1 MTHSRK
7 ALLHPAAI
15 VASLLVAT
23 TAAHADQKILLENG
37 AWRAVEATQ
46 GGERVCFV
54 ISSPTA
60 RAPADLKRDP
70 GNLFVTTKAAREGGG
85 SEISIRFGF
94 PLAPG
99 AHTLTIDGRALT
111 LMPQGE
117 TAWLQS
123 AGDEKTA
130 LQLFRA
136 GRDLQVSARS
146 ARGNATVDTYSLIGF
161 SAAFDT
167 LERQCRP

>member
-1 MTHSRK
+1 MTSTRK

-15 VASLLVAT
+15 AASLLAAT
-23 TAAHADQKILLENG
+23 AAAHADQKVLLENG

-46 GGERVCFV
+46 GGEHVCFV
-54 ISSPTA
+54 ISSPTT

-70 GNLFVTTKAAREGGG
+70 GNLFVTTKPAREGG
-85 SEISIRFGF
+85 SEVSIRFGYR
-94 PLAPG
+94 LAAGP
-99 AHTLTIDGRALT
+99 HTMTIDGRAFP

-130 LQLFRA
+130 LSLFRS
-136 GRDLQVSARS
+136 GRDLQISARS
-146 ARGNATVDTYSLIGF
+146 GRGNATVDTYSLIGF
-161 SAAFDT
+161 SAAFDA

>member
-1 MTHSRK
+1 MTQSRK
-7 ALLHPAAI
+7 SLLRPAAV
-15 VASLLVAT
+15 VAFLLVASA
-23 TAAHADQKILLENG
+23 AAHADQKILLETG

-54 ISSPTA
+54 IASPAT

-70 GNLFVTTKAAREGGG
+70 GNLFVTTKTAREGG
-85 SEISIRFGF
+85 SEVSIRFGYR
-94 PLAPG
+94 LAPG
-99 AHTLTIDGRALT
+99 GHTMTIDGRAFP

-130 LQLFRA
+130 LSLFRS
-136 GRDLQVSARS
+136 GRDVQISARS
-146 ARGNATVDTYSLIGF
+146 ARGNPTVDTYSLIGF
-161 SAAFDT
+161 SAAFDA
-167 LERQCRP
+167 LARQCRP